1 MESQTF
7 YTLVVTLLL
16 LGSYTTYLQFSL
28 TALKNQFEGATGLI
42 FSMAKEL
49 QSLGSPNVSIEEI
62 K

>member
-28 TALKNQFEGATGLI
+28 TALKDQLEGATDLI
-42 FSMAKEL
+42 VGMAKEL